1 MRGHSS
7 DEGLVAFVA
16 VKNGLAHPRAATF
29 FVMVATSRAFECTF
43 YGRGVKKNE
52 HAGFRHPI
60 FGLELPP
67 AKRTIQEF
75 CILRF
80 FRVCVVSE
88 QNVAICHRRG
98 DVFSGSSTKL
108 SKVLDKSASGEAL
121 CCSAPKLSFLTRS
134 CSSFL
139 FFKPPSSPNWQPR
152 LYSCRTGTAPIF

>member
-67 AKRTIQEF
+67 AKRTIQ
-75 CILRF
+75 
-80 FRVCVVSE
+80 
-88 QNVAICHRRG
+88 
-98 DVFSGSSTKL
+98 
-108 SKVLDKSASGEAL
+108 VLDKSASGEAL